1 MSGLNARNLNFFNA
15 FARKVRHGKITP
27 TLAEIR
33 KAEEVQDQIN
43 QARERIAEAIKRA
56 ESERAQEGGAR
67 RGTRRGK
74 RAAHRRRTQRRRA

>member
-1 MSGLNARNLNFFNA
+1 MNFFNS
-15 FARKVRHGKITP
+15 FASKVRHGKITP

-43 QARERIAEAIKRA
+43 KARERIARAIAQA
-56 ESERAQEGGAR
+56 ERERTEQEGGAR

-74 RAAHRRRTQRRRA
+74 RAAHRRRTHRRRA